1 MKRNLFL
8 GVCLAAFI
16 APTGVKAQYPQLTSE
31 ASQTYAKMK
40 EELYR
45 RSDEAWAKALPVVQ
59 KEAREG
65 RPYIPW
71 ASRPYDLPQAKIPAF
86 PGAEGGG
93 MFTFGGR
100 GGKVITVT
108 NLNDSGPGSFREA
121 CETGGARII
130 VFNVSGIIK
139 LESPII
145 VRAPYVTIAGQ
156 RRSLHSRG
164 VLLGEYARCHCASH
178 AFPPRRDESTSP

>member
-100 GGKVITVT
+100 DHCRT
-108 NLNDSGPGSFREA
+108 DRSG
-121 CETGGARII
+121 
-130 VFNVSGIIK
+130 
-139 LESPII
+139 
-145 VRAPYVTIAGQ
+145 

>member
-8 GVCLAAFI
+8 GVCLAAFN

-71 ASRPYDLPQAKIPAF
+71 LPARTICRRQKSPHSLELKEEVCLPLADV
-86 PGAEGGG
+86 AE
-93 MFTFGGR
+93 R
-100 GGKVITVT
+100 
-108 NLNDSGPGSFREA
+108 
-121 CETGGARII
+121 
-130 VFNVSGIIK
+130 
-139 LESPII
+139 
-145 VRAPYVTIAGQ
+145 
-156 RRSLHSRG
+156 
-164 VLLGEYARCHCASH
+164 
-178 AFPPRRDESTSP
+178 

>member
-71 ASRPYDLPQAKIPAF
+71 ASARMTCRRQKSPHSLELKEEVCLPLADV
-86 PGAEGGG
+86 AE
-93 MFTFGGR
+93 R
-100 GGKVITVT
+100 
-108 NLNDSGPGSFREA
+108 
-121 CETGGARII
+121 
-130 VFNVSGIIK
+130 
-139 LESPII
+139 
-145 VRAPYVTIAGQ
+145 
-156 RRSLHSRG
+156 
-164 VLLGEYARCHCASH
+164 
-178 AFPPRRDESTSP
+178 

>member
-65 RPYIPW
+65 RPYNHG
-71 ASRPYDLPQAKIPAF
+71 LPARMICRRQKSPHSLELKEEVCLPLADV
-86 PGAEGGG
+86 AE
-93 MFTFGGR
+93 R
-100 GGKVITVT
+100 
-108 NLNDSGPGSFREA
+108 
-121 CETGGARII
+121 
-130 VFNVSGIIK
+130 
-139 LESPII
+139 
-145 VRAPYVTIAGQ
+145 
-156 RRSLHSRG
+156 
-164 VLLGEYARCHCASH
+164 
-178 AFPPRRDESTSP
+178 

>member
-100 GGKVITVT
+100 GGKVSAQRV
-108 NLNDSGPGSFREA
+108 
-121 CETGGARII
+121 
-130 VFNVSGIIK
+130 
-139 LESPII
+139 ES
-145 VRAPYVTIAGQ
+145 VY
-156 RRSLHSRG
+156 
-164 VLLGEYARCHCASH
+164 
-178 AFPPRRDESTSP
+178 